1 MTDQT
6 REAIEVAKDLLT
18 RNKDDYWGTIKE
30 KLEIEALS
38 HLISIAERATDEEE
52 LKSVI
57 LASKAI
63 SMNEETGEWVVD
75 DIRDLAH
82 AIVKFIGEGK

>member
-6 REAIEVAKDLLT
+6 REMIEIAKNVIRGINQGHHDLT
-18 RNKDDYWGTIKE
+18 DIDKR
-30 KLEIEALS
+30 ALI
-38 HLISIAERATDEEE
+38 HLISIAERATDVEE

-82 AIVKFIGEGK
+82 AIVKFIGEGR